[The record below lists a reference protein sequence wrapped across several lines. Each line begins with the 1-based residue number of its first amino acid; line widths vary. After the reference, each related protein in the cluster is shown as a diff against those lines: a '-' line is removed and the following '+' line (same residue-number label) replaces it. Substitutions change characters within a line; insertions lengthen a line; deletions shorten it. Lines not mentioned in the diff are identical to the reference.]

1 MSKRKNETPE
11 EYAQRRKSNYVGMA
25 LNNRE
30 CMLLERLQEGPA
42 TLRELATLIES
53 DVKQVSSYLS
63 IMRRK
68 LQPLNVMITK
78 HRGGN
83 RNEPLLFELE
93 LANAIS
99 LDGAIHKSRN

>member
-1 MSKRKNETPE
+1 MYRRKNETSLSF
-11 EYAQRRKSNYVGMA
+11 AKRRHQSYIGKP

-30 CMLLERLQEGPA
+30 RIILERLQEGPT
-42 TLRELATLIES
+42 TLREMATLIGS

-63 IMRRK
+63 IMRHK
-68 LQPLNVMITK
+68 LQTLNVTITK

-93 LANAIS
+93 LINEIP
-99 LDGAIHKSRN
+99 LDG

>member
-1 MSKRKNETPE
+1 MSKRKSYIGKP
-11 EYAQRRKSNYVGMA
+11 

-30 CMLLERLQEGPA
+30 RILLERLQEGPA
-42 TLRELATLIES
+42 TLRELATLTMT

-68 LQPLNVMITK
+68 LQTLNVTITK

-93 LANAIS
+93 LTNGIP
-99 LDGAIHKSRN
+99 LDG